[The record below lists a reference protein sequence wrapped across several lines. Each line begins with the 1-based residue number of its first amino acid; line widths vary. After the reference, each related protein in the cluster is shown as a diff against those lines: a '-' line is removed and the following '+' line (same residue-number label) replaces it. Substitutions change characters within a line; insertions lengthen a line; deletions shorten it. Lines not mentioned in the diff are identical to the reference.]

1 MSSLVDLIR
10 QSNRFWLK
18 DVLTGAGLT
27 LGTSAVIYESIS
39 ILIEKLKSDI
49 TKLPPDVLQY
59 AHLAGFDYAIS
70 IVLGATVAKAIQNS
84 TKLILLR
91 N

>member
-1 MSSLVDLIR
+1 MSNLVDLIR

-27 LGTSAVIYESIS
+27 LGTSTAIYTAIS
-39 ILIEKLKSDI
+39 LLIEQLKSDI

-59 AHLAGFDYAIS
+59 AHLAGFDYSMS
-70 IVLGATVAKAIQNS
+70 IVLGATVAKALQDS
-84 TKLILLR
+84 TKLILMR